1 MPSERIEGSNV
12 KVRAFSLKILP
23 DHVGGFGGCDKQISI
38 WLHPFCLA
46 RIHCFADFT
55 LINMSRN
62 TPRGLTDQK
71 SLVVR
76 TMQPKTKL
84 VNGKVV
90 VVKDESLNWEV
101 VIYHLS

>member
-1 MPSERIEGSNV
+1 
-12 KVRAFSLKILP
+12 
-23 DHVGGFGGCDKQISI
+23 
-38 WLHPFCLA
+38 
-46 RIHCFADFT
+46 
-55 LINMSRN
+55 MSRN